1 MSKLIVISGIDG
13 SGKSTQINLLANKLK
28 NLGFSN
34 SKIWTRG
41 GYTPLFSYLK
51 LVLRF
56 FVGSQNIPS
65 GKSKKRSKI
74 LNNFFMG
81 NLWVNLAIIDLIIFW
96 SIYLRIK
103 MLFFDFILCDRYLLD
118 TFIDFKINFSRIK
131 LNKNFLW
138 ILLCNTIVQPD
149 LAFMLILPFLESQKR
164 LSYKKEPFPDEYE
177 VAQYRYFLYSENISD
192 FNYENINANL
202 SSNLVQE
209 NIIKQVFKKNIHI

>member
-13 SGKSTQINLLANKLK
+13 SGKSTQVNLLANKLK

-41 GYTPLFSYLK
+41 GYTPLFSHLK
-51 LVLRF
+51 LILRF
-56 FVGSQNIPS
+56 FAGSQNIPS

-118 TFIDFKINFSRIK
+118 TFIDFKINFTRIK
-131 LNKNFLW
+131 LNKNVLW
-138 ILLCNTIVQPD
+138 ILLCKTIVQPD
-149 LAFMLILPFLESQKR
+149 LALMLILPFLESQKR
-164 LSYKKEPFPDEYE
+164 LSYKKEPFPEEYE

-209 NIIKQVFKKNIHI
+209 NIIKQVLKKNIHI